1 MFSILFVQY
10 ICVLQKTIDHRI
22 IILFLDFISI
32 CKVVPKIHLEN
43 HFIKV
48 EDAEHPTT
56 IATMENTIP
65 NFLSRFFSGQLP
77 NCSDIFKLE
86 EEEYILGE
94 DGRLIQSGYEDTFD
108 FCVDT
113 IANSTGDF
121 SELLLVC
128 KEALV
133 ESERCD
139 QNARTIHLAFTALGI
154 VSLLFL
160 LITFV
165 VYVSVPELFNLHG
178 KIIVANV
185 FSIFMV
191 SLYLI
196 IVYNVSMANS
206 ILCVM
211 LGYAGY
217 FFSISMF
224 GWMTANCLDLCFT
237 FCNSL
242 RITEDSPSSKFR
254 LYSAGAW
261 GLPTFLT
268 SLLFAA
274 DQLLP
279 EKSSLKP
286 GVGQDHCFI
295 RAGGLQRITFFHI
308 PVLLLMVLNLIL
320 YIFTIHSLT
329 KNIKETASVRQS
341 RR

>member
-1 MFSILFVQY
+1 M
-10 ICVLQKTIDHRI
+10 
-22 IILFLDFISI
+22 
-32 CKVVPKIHLEN
+32 
-43 HFIKV
+43 KV
-48 EDAEHPTT
+48 EDAKHPNTFGL
-56 IATMENTIP
+56 MEDTIP
-65 NFLSRFFSGQLP
+65 NFLDRFFSGKLS
-77 NCSDIFKLE
+77 NCSDIFQLDE
-86 EEEYILGE
+86 GEYILGE
-94 DGRLIQSGYEDTFD
+94 DGKLIQSGYEDTSD

-113 IANSTGDF
+113 IANSTGNFYD
-121 SELLLVC
+121 LLLVC

-133 ESERCD
+133 ESERCN
-139 QNARTIHLAFTALGI
+139 QNTKIIHLAFTALGI
-154 VSLLFL
+154 VSLFFL
-160 LITFV
+160 IITFV
-165 VYVSVPELFNLHG
+165 VYVLDQELFNLHG

-191 SLYLI
+191 SLYII

-242 RITEDSPSSKFR
+242 RISEDSPFSKLR

-274 DQLLP
+274 EQLLQ